1 MPKMVLTA
9 AFVSL
14 NAVDRSGD
22 CSKAELSVE
31 VEEKDV
37 TTFTALGWKVVVG
50 GLKSGSLA
58 LTLKNDLAVG
68 ALDEAMWNLFG
79 TVVPFK
85 VRAVNTAASPSNP
98 EYQGSVLVKAWTPV
112 AGSPG
117 DVNETN
123 VTYPTSGAVSRVT
136 A

>member
-14 NAVDRSGD
+14 ATVDRSGD
-22 CSKAELSVE
+22 CSKVELSVE

-37 TTFTALGWKVVVG
+37 TTFLSLGWKVVTG
-50 GLKSGSLA
+50 GLKSGSLG

-98 EYQGSVLVKAWTPV
+98 EYSGSVLVKAWTPV
-112 AGSPG
+112 AGAPG

-123 VTYPTSGAVSRVT
+123 VTYPTSGAVARVT

>member
-14 NAVDRSGD
+14 NTVDRSGD
-22 CSKAELSVE
+22 CSKVELSME

-37 TTFTALGWKVVVG
+37 TVFASLGWKAVTG

-58 LTLKNDLAVG
+58 LSLKNDLAAG
-68 ALDEAMWNLFG
+68 ALDESMWTLFG

-85 VRAVNTAASPSNP
+85 VRAVNTVASPSNP
-98 EYQGSVLVKAWTPV
+98 EYSGSVLVKSWSPV

-117 DVNETN
+117 DVNELS
-123 VTYPTSGAVSRVT
+123 VTYPTSGAIARAT

>member
-14 NAVDRSGD
+14 NNVDRSGD
-22 CSKAELSVE
+22 CSKVELGVE

-37 TTFTALGWKVVVG
+37 TTFLAAGWKVVTG

-58 LTLKNDLAVG
+58 LTFKNDLAVG
-68 ALDEAMWNLFG
+68 ALDESMWSLFG

-85 VRAVNTAASPSNP
+85 VRATNAAVGTSNP
-98 EYQGSVLVKAWTPV
+98 EYSGSVLVKSWSPV
-112 AGSPG
+112 AGAPG
-117 DVNETN
+117 DVNELS
-123 VTYPTSGAVSRVT
+123 VTYPTSGAVARAT